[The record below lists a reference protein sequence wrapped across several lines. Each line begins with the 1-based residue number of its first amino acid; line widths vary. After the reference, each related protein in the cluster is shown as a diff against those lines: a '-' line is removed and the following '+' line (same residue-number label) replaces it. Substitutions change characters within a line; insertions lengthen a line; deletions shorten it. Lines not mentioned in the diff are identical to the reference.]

1 MDALFAPTVEPLR
14 SKRQQVQ
21 QRLLLPP
28 ALARRT
34 PLEMVPHALVAQ
46 AILLHLLD
54 LLPELLATA
63 MRTFTELLEPLPVHA
78 NRAIMAA
85 PLPRSHPILPPQP
98 LAAGAKPT
106 PTQQQ

>member
-1 MDALFAPTVEPLR
+1 
-14 SKRQQVQ
+14 
-21 QRLLLPP
+21 
-28 ALARRT
+28 
-34 PLEMVPHALVAQ
+34 MVPHVLLAQ
-46 AILLHLLD
+46 PILLHLLD

-63 MRTFTELLEPLPVHA
+63 MRTFTEMLEPMPVHA

-85 PLPRSHPILPPQP
+85 PLPRSHLLLSPQP